1 MIRDYLDLAVYQ
13 KVFEEATR
21 ILELTQDFA
30 EDEDVLKKYCYYER
44 RAVS

>member
-21 ILELTQDFA
+21 IFELTKDFA
-30 EDEDVLKKYCYYER
+30 EDEDVLKNYSFKER
-44 RAVS
+44 RAIS